1 MKLNKTLL
9 AAFIAAASVPALA
22 ADLQFTGTGETV
34 VLANVIFGEGLP
46 GTGSEE
52 TLITAPEVTFD
63 LVGALTNG
71 DVGLAAQKATVKFTL
86 GGAAVFGE
94 DLSTT
99 AAVDASNGGAGA
111 FSLVAGVGA
120 VAYDVVQGGA
130 IGDNTIT
137 LELTFAADADQLNSV
152 TFAGYKVKNL
162 TSALKPSSSNPVVEL
177 GVEYVE
183 SGAADADDV
192 VTTATDTPIAI
203 FGSQEPLNLNGTA
216 VDFDTAPFL
225 RINVGNGEMSFTD
238 GGDGRTDFDPE
249 SDDVVLLG
257 TLQLGL
263 ETISASQ
270 FPLSA
275 GGAVRKENG
284 AAFDF
289 QGGDKH
295 AIKISAGAGSFQT
308 GAAGASIYLST
319 DACATQT
326 TDLTFTGAALTA
338 TQYSASVSGTTTA
351 LTANYSVCYAVN
363 GTAAIPEVSG
373 ISATW
378 SVDFFNTR
386 YDNRDEAYSAYGPLK
401 RNGCVASLFNIPGST
416 NATDTAFV
424 RLTNTSITNTGD
436 IRGTLYAQDG
446 TVLGAD
452 ITIAPALAIHAT
464 QVFSSLAEDSVTANG
479 TIVSIENAFGVTPDQ
494 YKGRARLVLKG
505 AFDTCE
511 AMGLIRNSDTKALYN
526 MTSTTQGNEAAAP
539 NDGNNAN

>member
-9 AAFIAAASVPALA
+9 AAVIAAASVPAMA
-22 ADLQFTGTGETV
+22 AELDFSGTGETI
-34 VLANVIFGEGLP
+34 VLANVIFGEGAP
-46 GTGSEE
+46 GVGSEE

-63 LVGALTNG
+63 LVVAAGPG
-71 DVGLAAQKATVKFTL
+71 DIGLAAEKATVKFTL

-99 AAVDASNGGAGA
+99 TLLDNANGAVGA

-120 VAYDVVQGGA
+120 VTYEVVQGGA

-137 LELTFAADADQLNSV
+137 LELTFGADADTLESV
-152 TFAGYKVKNL
+152 TFTGYKVKNL
-162 TSALKPSSSNPVVEL
+162 TSALKPSSSNPVIEL

-183 SGAADADDV
+183 SDSADADDV
-192 VTTATDTPIAI
+192 ASTATDAPIAI
-203 FGSQEPLNLNGTA
+203 FGSQEPLNLNGTST
-216 VDFDTAPFL
+216 DFDANPFL

-238 GGDGRTDFDPE
+238 GVDGRTDFDPE
-249 SDDVVLLG
+249 NDSIVKLG

-263 ETISASQ
+263 ENIDLGD
-270 FPLSA
+270 FPGSS

-284 AAFDF
+284 NAFDF

-295 AIKISAGAGSFQT
+295 ALKISAGAGAFQT
-308 GAAGASIYLST
+308 GAAGASIYLSDDNCVT
-319 DACATQT
+319 KT
-326 TDLTFTGAALTA
+326 TDLTFTGETLTA
-338 TQYSASVSGTTTA
+338 TQYSTSVSGNTTA

-373 ISATW
+373 ITATW

-386 YDNRDEAYSAYGPLK
+386 YDNRDLSYSAYGPLK

-416 NATDTAFV
+416 NTTDTAFV

-452 ITIAPALAIHAT
+452 VTIAPALPIHAT
-464 QVFSSLAEDSVTANG
+464 QVFSSLAEDAVSANG
-479 TIVSIENAFGVTPDQ
+479 TIVSIEKAFGVTAAD

-511 AMGLIRNSDTKALYN
+511 AMGLIRNSSTGALYN